1 MTKPL
6 FNFPMPILTQRL
18 LIRPPQLG
26 DEKALNAAIV
36 ESHDNLKVFM
46 AWAKT
51 CPSLEDSAEQVR
63 LSVENWVHKKEQ
75 EPWLP
80 LYIFDR
86 QSSEFIGATGFHNY
100 HWEIPSVETGYWIRN
115 SKRGLG
121 LITEAIN
128 ALTRYAF
135 EVLGVK
141 RIAITCDADNLQSK
155 KIPENLGYQLEGL
168 LKFHRRKPL
177 TNELSDT
184 LIYAKYDTQCLPS
197 LHIQFG

>member
-1 MTKPL
+1 MNVPDSL
-6 FNFPMPILTQRL
+6 ILTPRL
-18 LIRPPQLG
+18 LIRPPKLG
-26 DEKALNAAIV
+26 DEVALNAAIV
-36 ESHDNLKVFM
+36 ESYETLRRNM

-51 CPSLEDSAEQVR
+51 CPSLEDSTALVL

-86 QSSEFIGATGFHNY
+86 HSEEFIGATGFHHYN
-100 HWEIPSVETGYWIRN
+100 WDIPSLETGYWIRD
-115 SKRGLG
+115 SKTGSGLM
-121 LITEAIN
+121 TEAVN

-135 EVLGVK
+135 EVLKVK
-141 RIAITCDADNLQSK
+141 RMTITCDADNLRSK
-155 KIPENLGYQLEGL
+155 AIPERLGYELEGR

-184 LIYAKYDTQCLPS
+184 LIFSRYDLEGLPKLEINWGS
-197 LHIQFG
+197 L

>member
-1 MTKPL
+1 MTKPP

-26 DEKALNAAIV
+26 DEEALNAAIV
-36 ESHDNLKVFM
+36 ESHEKLKVFM

-63 LSVENWVHKKEQ
+63 LSVENWIHQKEQ

-86 QSSEFIGATGFHNY
+86 ESGEFIGATGFHHQN
-100 HWEIPSVETGYWIRN
+100 WEIPSVETGYWIRN
-115 SKRGLG
+115 SKSGLG
-121 LITEAIN
+121 LMSEAIN

-141 RIAITCDADNLQSK
+141 RIGITSRAKESLSGWGINWKDN
-155 KIPENLGYQLEGL
+155 
-168 LKFHRRKPL
+168 
-177 TNELSDT
+177 
-184 LIYAKYDTQCLPS
+184 
-197 LHIQFG
+197 